1 MIELISTFFYYKKVI
16 YEKVGLQR
24 PKNKKVKG
32 YNAPTRWKELTTSF
46 KNPTAETPPKTRP
59 VLAKMTVKNWV
70 GVANFLWNAKRGKNM
85 GGCQNFGWKK
95 SKKWKKSGGG
105 CNFGLIWENIQYLY
119 RIFSCSPP
127 LPSVPGHKI
136 TNFQRWHNIDTTV
149 GKDTFAVPRSY
160 PNLY

>member
-1 MIELISTFFYYKKVI
+1 
-16 YEKVGLQR
+16 
-24 PKNKKVKG
+24 
-32 YNAPTRWKELTTSF
+32 
-46 KNPTAETPPKTRP
+46 
-59 VLAKMTVKNWV
+59 
-70 GVANFLWNAKRGKNM
+70 M

-160 PNLY
+160 PNLYESIKKVLAPKCQKQWRQFSPNPLYNFLTKECICFGLKLGREIAEFLILYSIVWRLFD